1 MKDPK
6 VIEREEKL
14 LELTSAFCREH
25 LNEEYEYLCEIL
37 IKKLARKRTV
47 PFISGR
53 IEIWSAAIIHALGRI
68 NFLYDKSNEP
78 YITFD
83 TINNYFGTSK
93 STVGQKATLIEEIA
107 KLNYFDPEFSL
118 ISVLEKSPFNDLVLV
133 NGFIVHK
140 KDLNNEDRKEPVLK
154 NVLEKTEKISNQ
166 STGKERKRNY
176 N

>member
-107 KLNYFDPEFSL
+107 
-118 ISVLEKSPFNDLVLV
+118 
-133 NGFIVHK
+133 
-140 KDLNNEDRKEPVLK
+140 
-154 NVLEKTEKISNQ
+154 
-166 STGKERKRNY
+166 
-176 N
+176 